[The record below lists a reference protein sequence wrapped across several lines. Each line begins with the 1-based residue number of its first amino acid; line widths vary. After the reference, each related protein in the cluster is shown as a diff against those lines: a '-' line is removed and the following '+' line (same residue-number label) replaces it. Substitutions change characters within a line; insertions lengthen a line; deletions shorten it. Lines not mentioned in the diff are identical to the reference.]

1 MKVTGIDVL
10 LLIENVLFAYI
21 SPVVGV
27 AVYWTVVRNP
37 SHGLVQTALSSSME
51 DQSLAYV

>member
-1 MKVTGIDVL
+1 MDIAVL
-10 LLIENVLFAYI
+10 LLVENVLCAYI

-27 AVYWTVVRNP
+27 AVYWAVVRNP
-37 SHGLVQTALSSSME
+37 SHGPAQTALSSSMG